1 MTRLTFGNR
10 LRDFRTAREI
20 SIQDLALKVG
30 ASRQML
36 YYLEKDEKSP
46 SLNMLQKLAAA
57 LGVTPNELLGLGDEK
72 IPA

>member
-1 MTRLTFGNR
+1 MTFGNR

-57 LGVTPNELLGLGDEK
+57 LGVTPNELLGVGDEK
-72 IPA
+72 SPA

>member
-1 MTRLTFGNR
+1 MTFGNR

-20 SIQDLALKVG
+20 SIQDLALKVE

-46 SLNMLQKLAAA
+46 SLNMVQKLAAA
-57 LGVTPNELLGLGDEK
+57 LGVTPNELLGVSDEK
-72 IPA
+72 SPGA